1 MIKGQGIKI
10 WDMVANWET
19 RFKRKVVEEGYSLKL
34 RKKNTYDA
42 LLAIFV
48 GDNLATFIIINICG
62 DGNF

>member
-1 MIKGQGIKI
+1 
-10 WDMVANWET
+10 MVANWET